1 MDKRLTAIIF
11 VFLTTVTYTA
21 EAHAFFAIIL
31 AIVLEISI
39 AAAVSAIAA
48 STALMVSAFVVNLV
62 VSMAISFAVS
72 AVIGGPNAPGA
83 GGAGVGDASRDPGN
97 RVQVPPATANKLPV
111 VYGNAWVGG
120 TMIDLSIT
128 SSDQTMYYV
137 LALSEVTNTNT
148 GQTPDTITFGDVYYG
163 GKKCIFNAT
172 DKYQVDALLDE
183 STGVSETNV
192 AGKIQIYFY
201 SNGSNTP
208 TNSTKTAIQVMQS
221 SGLVY
226 TWDSTKLMTNC
237 AFAIL
242 VLTYSVTA
250 NIRGLSQ
257 TKFQVI
263 NSRHKPGQCMSDFLI
278 NTKYGAAIPAIQINT
293 ATLDALDVYSDQQFT
308 YTDYEGS
315 TTTQTRFR
323 FDGVVDTQR
332 TIMGTLQDMTSSCD
346 CLLRYDEITA
356 QWGVIVQ
363 KPTYTVAMEINDSN
377 IISGLQ
383 VTPID
388 LANTFNIAEVKF
400 PDSSNQDAFNTSTFD
415 LAQIDPALL
424 FPNEPV
430 NKQSITVPYVNNN
443 VRAQYLANRFLKS
456 AREDLQVTCAV
467 GFVGLQI
474 EAGDV
479 ISMTNA
485 NYGWVNKLFR
495 TNKSSQTFKD
505 DGSIIVNLL
514 LMEFNPTV
522 YDDAAI
528 TQFQPSPN
536 SGIGDP
542 LVFGTVPPP
551 IVDSSYP
558 TAVNPLFLVQV
569 TTPPAGISQY
579 AELYYTAFSSPTE
592 AQLIFAGTS
601 EVQANGTPWNP
612 NTILPLISLAGIPSG
627 DWYFVTRMR
636 NSLGASS
643 FSLPSAVFKWRP
655 TTFQYSEQYLVIAY
669 ADTITGT
676 GFNLNPRGKYYY
688 GLINQSSIT
697 PSIDPAAYSWYLAEP
712 AFGTTIYPLYT
723 NRTGRKISF
732 DTGFAIYASGTAAFV
747 PYETNLF
754 DPTIWAALPDGTN
767 YIDLDV
773 RTGQLLKV
781 GTTSVGTGEIA
792 VSNNADGLVIAQL
805 APYLDFGAGVY
816 TYTTTPATLTVD
828 IYGRVVG
835 FTTPDTFE
843 MTIST
848 FTATSGQTVFSVSR
862 NAAYIVGQC
871 FVFNQGTLCQTSE
884 YTDAAGG
891 VTFGTGIVLNNIITI
906 ISFRSTDTNTSTSY
920 ASFTRHSATLTDA
933 GSYTA
938 SGFVIYSGYE
948 LLFLNGTVVNEQDY
962 DIIGQTITNFPNAAT
977 GDLEIIQ
984 WTPNNLGVP
993 NGTPV
998 NAVRNTVV
1006 GQAAYAFSL
1015 SVGGFNLYTNGVL
1028 QKDGVDYTAVSTGYT
1043 LAVTPTIIDNILV
1056 QQTFARAGAA

>member
-1 MDKRLTAIIF
+1 MDKLTAIIF
-11 VFLTTVTYTA
+11 VFLTTATYTA

-31 AIVLEISI
+31 AIVLEISLT
-39 AAAVSAIAA
+39 AAMAAIAA
-48 STALMVSAFVVNLV
+48 STALMVASFAVNLI

-83 GGAGVGDASRDPGN
+83 GGGEQSRDPGN

-111 VYGNAWVGG
+111 IYGDAWVGG
-120 TMIDLSIT
+120 TMVDLSIT
-128 SSDQTMYYV
+128 NNEQRMFYV
-137 LALSEVTNTNT
+137 LALSEVTNSNT
-148 GQTPDTITFGDVYYG
+148 GQTPDTITFGDVFFA

-172 DKYQVDALLDE
+172 NQYQVDALLDE
-183 STGVSETNV
+183 STGESETNV
-192 AGKIQIYFY
+192 AGKIQMYFY
-201 SNGSNTP
+201 NNGSNSP
-208 TNSTKTAIQVMQS
+208 TNSSSTAISIMQNAD
-221 SGLVY
+221 LVY
-226 TWDSTKLMTNC
+226 QWDNSKLMTNC
-237 AFAIL
+237 AFVIM

-250 NIRGLSQ
+250 NIRGLAQ
-257 TKFQVI
+257 TKFQVK
-263 NSRHKPGQCMSDFLI
+263 NSRYKPGECISDFLI
-278 NTKYGAAIPAIQINT
+278 NTKYGAAIPLTQIDT
-293 ATLDALDVYSDQQFT
+293 ESLDALDVYSDQSFP
-308 YTDYEGS
+308 YTDDGGLAQ
-315 TTTQTRFR
+315 TQARFR
-323 FDGVVDTQR
+323 FDGAVDTQR
-332 TIMGTLQDMTSSCD
+332 TIMATLQDMTSSCD

-363 KPTYTVAMEINDSN
+363 QPTYTVAMEINDSN

-383 VTPID
+383 VTPVD
-388 LANTFNIAEVKF
+388 LSNTFNIAEVKF
-400 PDSSNQDAFNTSTFD
+400 PDSSNQDTFNTATFD

-430 NKQSITVPYVNNN
+430 NKQSVTVPFVNND
-443 VRAQYLANRFLKS
+443 VRAQYLGNRFLKS
-456 AREDLQVTCAV
+456 AREDLQVTCSV

-485 NYGWVNKLFR
+485 NYGWVDKLFR

-505 DGSIIVNLL
+505 DGAIIVNLL

-522 YDDAAI
+522 YDDVAI

-551 IVDSSYP
+551 IVETEYP

-569 TTPPAGISQY
+569 TTPGAGISQY
-579 AELYYTAFSSPTE
+579 AELYYTAFASPTE

-601 EVQANGTPWNP
+601 EVQANGTPWNT
-612 NTILPLISLAGIPSG
+612 NTVLPLISLAGIPSG
-627 DWYFVTRMR
+627 NWYFVTRMM

-643 FSLPSAVFKWRP
+643 FSLPSAVFEWRP

-676 GFNLNPRGKYYY
+676 GFDLNPRGKYYY

-697 PSIDPAAYSWYLAEP
+697 PSIDPADYSWYLAEP
-712 AFGTTIYPLYT
+712 AFGTTIYPVYT

-754 DPTIWAALPDGTN
+754 DPTIWAALPDGIN

-773 RTGQLLKV
+773 RTGQLLKA
-781 GTTSVGTGEIA
+781 GTTSVGTGEIS
-792 VSNNADGLVIAQL
+792 VTNNAEGVVVAQL

-816 TYTTTPATLTVD
+816 TYTSSVATLTID

-835 FTTPDTFE
+835 FTVPDTFE
-843 MTIST
+843 MTVST

-891 VTFGTGIVLNNIITI
+891 VTFGTGAVLNNIITV
-906 ISFRSTDTNTSTSY
+906 ISFRSTNSSTGSY
-920 ASFTRHSATLTDA
+920 ASFSRNSAVLSAA
-933 GSYTA
+933 GSYTV
-938 SGFVIYSGYE
+938 SGFTLISGYE
-948 LLFLNGTVVNEQDY
+948 LLFINGTVVNEQDY
-962 DIIGQTITNFPNAAT
+962 DIIGQTITNFPNVTT

-984 WTPNNLGVP
+984 WTANNLGVP

-998 NAVRNTVV
+998 NEVIQTII
-1006 GQAAYAFSL
+1006 GQVTYPFSFT
-1015 SVGGFNLYTNGVL
+1015 SGGFNLYQNGVL
-1028 QKDGVDYTAVSTGYT
+1028 LKLGTDFTTVVGAYT
-1043 LAVTPTIIDNILV
+1043 LTNAPDTVNNVIL